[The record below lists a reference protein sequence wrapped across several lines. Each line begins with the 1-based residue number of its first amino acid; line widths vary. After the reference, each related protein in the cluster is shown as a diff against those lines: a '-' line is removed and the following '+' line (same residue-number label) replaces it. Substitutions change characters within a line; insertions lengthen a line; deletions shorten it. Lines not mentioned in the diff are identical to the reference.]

1 MENGEIRYSS
11 PINFS
16 SKTQIIAPDLDINNS
31 LHTSYQTILSRTQKW
46 LGEAFTWITKSIDGE
61 YNNGDKS
68 DKEIV
73 VTLDFKIYFF
83 LTLIVCLCIK
93 KYFLH
98 ELLVKL
104 LHIDDKSS

>member
-1 MENGEIRYSS
+1 M
-11 PINFS
+11 
-16 SKTQIIAPDLDINNS
+16 KTISDFVGVTLG
-31 LHTSYQTILSRTQKW
+31 TSIQCKKCPQRI
-46 LGEAFTWITKSIDGE
+46 
-61 YNNGDKS
+61 DKS